1 MQQVTKGSFEQVL
14 ALWRKHREKI
24 SKEIKKLRREKK
36 GVRRI
41 QQRIGLI
48 IFGSMFVALGIA
60 LLMLLAEFRRLFG
73 ASAGLVVLIALAWAF
88 LCTVF
93 VGLWNLPSV
102 WRGFFRGMDDLF
114 AAAGTWYQR
123 DKPFVEALADSG
135 DLDLSVIARRLKGE
149 VEFRE
154 KLSAFLVIIAGG
166 ASFSGLGAIWDSL
179 VKGHPNPWII
189 LPTAGLAMTTIL
201 LQTLFIAARIKGD
214 LLVCLEEAEELRK
227 RRQNAPAARV
237 EKLQSLGMTPSS
249 RVYFSK
255 VLIGYRGVILAPRY
269 RDGIA
274 RRHKERKRR
283 QKFLTQGGKG
293 AK

>member
-1 MQQVTKGSFEQVL
+1 MQQVAVEDSFNQVL
-14 ALWRKHREKI
+14 VRWREHRKNI
-24 SKEIKKLRREKK
+24 STQVNRSRIEKK
-36 GVRRI
+36 VVRPI

-60 LLMLLAEFRRLFG
+60 LLMLLADFRRLLG
-73 ASAGLVVLIALAWAF
+73 ASAGLVVLISFAWAF
-88 LCTVF
+88 LCMVF
-93 VGLWNLPSV
+93 LGLWNLPSI
-102 WRGFFRGMDDLF
+102 WHAFFRGMDDLF

-123 DKPFVEALADSG
+123 DKPFVEALADSA

-179 VKGHPNPWII
+179 VKGHPNPWVI
-189 LPTAGLAMTTIL
+189 LPAAGLAMTTIL

-227 RRQNAPAARV
+227 RRQNAPVARV
-237 EKLQSLGMTPSS
+237 DKLQSLGMTP
-249 RVYFSK
+249 
-255 VLIGYRGVILAPRY
+255 VIKGPF
-269 RDGIA
+269 I
-274 RRHKERKRR
+274 
-283 QKFLTQGGKG
+283 QGHDRI
-293 AK
+293 